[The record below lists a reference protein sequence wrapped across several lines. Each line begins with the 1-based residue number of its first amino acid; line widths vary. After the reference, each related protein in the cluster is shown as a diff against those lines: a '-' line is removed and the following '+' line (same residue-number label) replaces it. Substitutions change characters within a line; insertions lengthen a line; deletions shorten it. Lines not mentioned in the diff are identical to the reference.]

1 MAVLSDPLEKIYF
14 IKLSEILLQLLILE
28 IVKNNLELFC
38 SLYQLSLLLP
48 CFSYLLH
55 VFGNKCLFKDF
66 LIFLK
71 TNLVQIW
78 FTVNSKWVRQ
88 MAPLLDQND
97 SLHIPGYKNHQ
108 SPIKKYF
115 LLRFIWTNKSWITNC
130 LESSFVAHEFVGGS
144 FEMLRSQTIRKFFL
158 PRIF

>member
-71 TNLVQIW
+71 TNIVQI
-78 FTVNSKWVRQ
+78 
-88 MAPLLDQND
+88 
-97 SLHIPGYKNHQ
+97 
-108 SPIKKYF
+108 
-115 LLRFIWTNKSWITNC
+115 
-130 LESSFVAHEFVGGS
+130 
-144 FEMLRSQTIRKFFL
+144 
-158 PRIF
+158 